1 MTNSS
6 YKYIWRCARCS
17 CHFTNI
23 YKMDGVLKQEKKC
36 SKCKSI
42 NQLTLTNKDISIHC
56 KFFDPEIN
64 GYDYEQEGDYPYPA
78 SN

>member
-1 MTNSS
+1 
-6 YKYIWRCARCS
+6 
-17 CHFTNI
+17 
-23 YKMDGVLKQEKKC
+23 MDGVLKQEKKC